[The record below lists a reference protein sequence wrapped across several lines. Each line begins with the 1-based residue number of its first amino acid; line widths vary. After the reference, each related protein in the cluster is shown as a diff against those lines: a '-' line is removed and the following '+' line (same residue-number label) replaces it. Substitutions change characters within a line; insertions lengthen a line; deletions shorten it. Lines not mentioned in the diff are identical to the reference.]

1 MKLDPA
7 VRANA
12 EIRDPGTAAL
22 PSCSASESA
31 VGANTEIRDP
41 GTAENA
47 FLHFDGLRYRLLAW
61 CVMPNHFHVLFQPLS
76 DWSMAKIV
84 ASWKKFTATEIQK
97 WPRANAEI
105 RDPGTAALPS
115 CSASESAVR
124 ANTEIRD
131 PGTAAL
137 PSCSASESAVRANTE
152 IRDPGTA
159 ALPSCSAS
167 ESAVRANT
175 EIRDP
180 GTAALPSCSASES
193 AVRANTEIRDPG
205 TAALP
210 SCSASESAVRAN
222 TEIRD
227 PGTAAKSPLWH
238 PEYWDR
244 YIRNEK
250 HFDDVVDYIHM
261 NPVKAG
267 FCRKPAD
274 WKWSSAYA

>member
-7 VRANA
+7 VRANT

-31 VGANTEIRDP
+31 VRANTEIRDP
-41 GTAENA
+41 GTAALPSCSRGWNSRGYIPHFDSGTHIQHVTVHLADSLPKSVIKRIDERIEAMPDEERAVERRIRLNEWIDAGHGACHLRETACAEIVENA

-97 WPRANAEI
+97 W
-105 RDPGTAALPS
+105 L
-115 CSASESAVR
+115 R

-131 PGTAAL
+131 PGT
-137 PSCSASESAVRANTE
+137 T
-152 IRDPGTA
+152 
-159 ALPSCSAS
+159 
-167 ESAVRANT
+167 
-175 EIRDP
+175 
-180 GTAALPSCSASES
+180 
-193 AVRANTEIRDPG
+193 
-205 TAALP
+205 
-210 SCSASESAVRAN
+210 
-222 TEIRD
+222 
-227 PGTAAKSPLWH
+227 AKSPLWH

>member
-1 MKLDPA
+1 VHLADSLPNSVIKRIDERIEAMPDEERA
-7 VRANA
+7 VERRIRLNEWIDAGHGACHLRETACA
-12 EIRDPGTAAL
+12 E
-22 PSCSASESA
+22 
-31 VGANTEIRDP
+31 VV
-41 GTAENA
+41 ENA

-159 ALPSCSAS
+159 A
-167 ESAVRANT
+167 
-175 EIRDP
+175 
-180 GTAALPSCSASES
+180 
-193 AVRANTEIRDPG
+193 
-205 TAALP
+205 
-210 SCSASESAVRAN
+210 
-222 TEIRD
+222 
-227 PGTAAKSPLWH
+227 KSPLWH

>member
-31 VGANTEIRDP
+31 VG
-41 GTAENA
+41 
-47 FLHFDGLRYRLLAW
+47 
-61 CVMPNHFHVLFQPLS
+61 
-76 DWSMAKIV
+76 
-84 ASWKKFTATEIQK
+84 
-97 WPRANAEI
+97 
-105 RDPGTAALPS
+105 
-115 CSASESAVR
+115 
-124 ANTEIRD
+124 
-131 PGTAAL
+131 
-137 PSCSASESAVRANTE
+137 
-152 IRDPGTA
+152 
-159 ALPSCSAS
+159 
-167 ESAVRANT
+167 
-175 EIRDP
+175 
-180 GTAALPSCSASES
+180 
-193 AVRANTEIRDPG
+193 
-205 TAALP
+205 
-210 SCSASESAVRAN
+210 AN